1 MDNKWLVNHLYLL
14 IAELGSQKAVA
25 KKLKISQQYLNDILR
40 GRREPGDKILKPLG
54 LKKVISYE
62 YR

>member
-1 MDNKWLVNHLYLL
+1 MDNDWLINLLYSL
-14 IAELGSQKAVA
+14 IADLGSQKAVA
-25 KKLKISQQYLNDILR
+25 KKLKVSQQYLNDVLR
-40 GRREPGDKILKPLG
+40 GRREAGDKILHPLG